1 MQRTARTA
9 TRRTDELL
17 LAISDSRSQ
26 PRLNLDLCMF
36 AIAST
41 AMALTIGAK
50 APAFSCASTKGTTSL
65 SDFEGKK
72 VILWFYGRAMTGG

>member
-1 MQRTARTA
+1 MSAG
-9 TRRTDELL
+9 LS
-17 LAISDSRSQ
+17 I
-26 PRLNLDLCMF
+26 LCMF

>member
-1 MQRTARTA
+1 
-9 TRRTDELL
+9 
-17 LAISDSRSQ
+17 
-26 PRLNLDLCMF
+26 MF

-50 APAFSCASTKGTTSL
+50 APGFSCTSTKGVTSL

-72 VILWFYGRAMTGG
+72 VILWFYGRAMTGGLTKEGVAFQANLPKFEAANCAVVG

>member
-1 MQRTARTA
+1 VN
-9 TRRTDELL
+9 E
-17 LAISDSRSQ
+17 ISDAEVRSPASRFT
-26 PRLNLDLCMF
+26 CMF

-50 APAFSCASTKGTTSL
+50 APGFSCASTKGVTSL

>member
-1 MQRTARTA
+1 
-9 TRRTDELL
+9 
-17 LAISDSRSQ
+17 
-26 PRLNLDLCMF
+26 MF

-50 APAFSCASTKGTTSL
+50 APAFSCASTKGTTTFPGP
-65 SDFEGKK
+65 DFEGKK

>member
-1 MQRTARTA
+1 
-9 TRRTDELL
+9 
-17 LAISDSRSQ
+17 
-26 PRLNLDLCMF
+26 MF

-65 SDFEGKK
+65 ADFEGKK